1 MHVIPVQLVRISA
14 LNPMELEDYS
24 KLELPQLRRVS
35 SLAVMMRRSIPEQF
49 TSSSFAISHF
59 LKSAV
64 STQFFWFSEI
74 IAVSFETR
82 GSKSGSVDAQIV
94 DMLLF

>member
-24 KLELPQLRRVS
+24 KLEFPQLRRVS
-35 SLAVMMRRSIPEQF
+35 SLAVMMRRFIPEQF

-74 IAVSFETR
+74 IA
-82 GSKSGSVDAQIV
+82 
-94 DMLLF
+94 LFHLRLAVRNLDQSTPR